1 MAIARKIIPS
11 SVPLAYAYGLPDW
24 SNLAVIEQWR
34 SNSAVSENNDY
45 YDENNKLVSTKKTIK
60 QNTDGTAAWNTVD
73 DCIDNKSTGQNYGNT
88 TYIYRAVA
96 PCYIGMFGTT
106 PNGSSNQDVI
116 MFVGKSIAALRSDAN
131 HLGRAYSEDR
141 AIMCANV
148 QGSYAATWLIPIVPK
163 TDNFYFRF
171 CAISAYYTEIVIVP
185 ILGSG
190 LTGKQCYRNTGTRGL
205 GTLTYKNG
213 NLNYLSNVIRDL

>member
-1 MAIARKIIPS
+1 MAIKRKIILPS
-11 SVPLAYAYGLPDW
+11 DPLSYAYGLPDW

-34 SNSAVSENNDY
+34 SNTNLSAYNDY
-45 YDENNKLVSTKKTIK
+45 YNGSNTLVSTKKTIK

-73 DCIDNKSTGQNYGNT
+73 DCIDNTSTGQDYGNT

-106 PNGSSNQDVI
+106 PTGTSSQDVI

-131 HLGRAYSEDR
+131 HLGRAYSSDR

-163 TDNFYFRF
+163 TNNFYFRF
-171 CAISAYYTEIVIVP
+171 CALSAYYTEIVVVP

-205 GTLTYKNG
+205 GTLSYANG